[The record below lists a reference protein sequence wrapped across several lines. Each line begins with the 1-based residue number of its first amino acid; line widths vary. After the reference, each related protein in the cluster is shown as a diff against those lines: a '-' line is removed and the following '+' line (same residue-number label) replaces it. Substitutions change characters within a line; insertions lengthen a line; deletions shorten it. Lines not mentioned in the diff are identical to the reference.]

1 MLHATL
7 KKLDKD
13 LDFSANLNPL
23 LADTGPAVA
32 HVPKLAKQIACMKK
46 NIDDMKNVRQEEE
59 KVQADF
65 LRQSPA
71 QTSGGSG
78 CSAATPRPH
87 AARDRGRAGR
97 GRRAL
102 SPPEDIVPKEVKP
115 AWGKLKRYAVMDC
128 ATYASVEATA
138 RGQITNNYLHFENIR
153 QAALPGD
160 FTLILI
166 G

>member
-87 AARDRGRAGR
+87 VARDRGSAGR
-97 GRRAL
+97 GRRGAL
-102 SPPEDIVPKEVKP
+102 SPPEVIVPKEVKP
-115 AWGKLKRYAVMDC
+115 AWC
-128 ATYASVEATA
+128 ASWAPASAGMTDRDLA
-138 RGQITNNYLHFENIR
+138 CPQFRRN
-153 QAALPGD
+153 
-160 FTLILI
+160 
-166 G
+166 